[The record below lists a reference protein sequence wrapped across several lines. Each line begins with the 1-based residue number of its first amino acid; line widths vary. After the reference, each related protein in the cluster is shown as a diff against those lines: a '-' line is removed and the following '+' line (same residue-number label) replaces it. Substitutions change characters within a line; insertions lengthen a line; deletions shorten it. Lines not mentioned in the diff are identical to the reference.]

1 MSPHPPPREPLRVAV
16 LADMLEERWPS
27 MDLVAESLTRELA
40 ADPALLVR
48 PVLIRP
54 RLLPSIDGW
63 RRGET
68 AIPTLA
74 RVVNRFWL
82 YRRALLPAR
91 SMDICHVVDHSYG
104 HLALVLPRARTVVT
118 CHDIDAFDQHAASNG
133 NATGLPDFLV
143 RRLSAGLARAAKVV
157 CPSQATAS
165 ALVERQLVTAD
176 RVAVVYNGVDLPET
190 LPSVEARITS
200 LLGPIG
206 TFTDLLHVGSTVPRK
221 RIDLLLQVF
230 AEVLAVWPSA
240 RLVRVGGPLTPAQ
253 RALSER
259 LGILRRIVELPA
271 IDRDALAAVYRRATL
286 LLSTSEREGFGL
298 PVAEA
303 LAAGTPVV
311 ATDMP
316 VFREVGDR
324 AASYARLGDLADWVH
339 TVTALLHES
348 TEQPDA
354 WRERQLRAKR
364 RGGEFSWRR
373 YAHEMADI
381 YRSVADAAS
390 GGRAAGHR

>member
-1 MSPHPPPREPLRVAV
+1 
-16 LADMLEERWPS
+16 MLEERWPS

-40 ADPALLVR
+40 ADPALAVR

-133 NATGLPDFLV
+133 NAAGLPDFLV

-157 CPSQATAS
+157 CPSQTTAS
-165 ALVERQLVTAD
+165 ALVERQLATAD
-176 RVAVVYNGVDLPET
+176 RVAVVYNGVDLPEI
-190 LPSVEARITS
+190 LPSAEARITS

-206 TFTDLLHVGSTVPRK
+206 SFTDLLHVGSTVPRK

-259 LGILRRIVELPA
+259 LGILRRIVELPT
-271 IDRDALAAVYRRATL
+271 IDRDALAAVYRRVTL

-324 AASYARLGDLADWVH
+324 AASYARLGDLAAWAH
-339 TVTALLHES
+339 TVTALLQES

-390 GGRAAGHR
+390 GGWAAGHR